1 MSKKEA
7 NAKATE
13 HDSEEDDKYQK
24 HEDQKHEDHGVF
36 ADAELKLSPVYI

>member
-1 MSKKEA
+1 MSKKET

-24 HEDQKHEDHGVF
+24 HEDNGVF

>member
-1 MSKKEA
+1 MSKTEA

-24 HEDQKHEDHGVF
+24 PKPEDHGVF

>member
-1 MSKKEA
+1 MSKTEA
-7 NAKATE
+7 KAKATE

-24 HEDQKHEDHGVF
+24 HEKHEDHGVF

>member
-1 MSKKEA
+1 MSKTEA
-7 NAKATE
+7 KAKATE

-24 HEDQKHEDHGVF
+24 QEKHEDHGVF

>member
-1 MSKKEA
+1 MSKTEA

-24 HEDQKHEDHGVF
+24 HEKHEDHGVF

>member
-1 MSKKEA
+1 MSKTEA

-13 HDSEEDDKYQK
+13 HDSEEDDKFQK
-24 HEDQKHEDHGVF
+24 PEDNGVF